1 MGHPV
6 DPHMSFIYLSEPL
19 MGMEAFGKK
28 TRRAALA
35 CLLMIIVPM
44 AGLVGTVT
52 ASTTPTHVIAD
63 QTWTAAGNPYLIDDM
78 LVIMPDKTLTI
89 EEGVV
94 IEFSPSGWLD
104 VRGDLNVF
112 GTAADPV
119 VFTIDS
125 ANATS
130 SQRWGGIQL
139 QTDDFDV
146 DLVMRN
152 AVVSRAN
159 TGVGIACCHQGSILI
174 EDSTFLENGVAISG
188 YAGYDAII
196 NNVTFMNNTAGV
208 DSADKDITHSTFIHN
223 MWGIRSAERID
234 VSYSLFEDNDVAAS
248 GGRGVLHCNVIQD
261 NRIGVQAFFQGW
273 ALEYNLIQDNY
284 DVGVIIGQYG
294 GSVPHAW
301 GNSFLNNGMGGN
313 NVTGISV
320 DHTNNINIDFEQ
332 NWWGTTNS
340 SGIDAVIHDFF
351 DASQLGIVD
360 YTPTL
365 TADSTAAAC
374 QGGGTASNDTG
385 DDTDD
390 TDPVDNNTG
399 TIDLNGTD
407 QDDDDTGITPDTNGT
422 EPLDNNT
429 GTDSS
434 TNGTDPIGDDDGT
447 VENDTD
453 PTPRISLWPGKVNQH
468 NENGVWMTDPDGVSG
483 GWSSTTYSTDY
494 GDRKLEYCQ
503 KFWPDTMSIQ
513 LRDFR
518 ETITFWTR
526 GNTDPHVS
534 TRDVYE
540 CVLGDGSNNTEP
552 EPEDDSEPE
561 CSLTLQ
567 ASPNALM
574 AGEVLSLSWTMTG
587 DVSPE
592 VMVSLIKDWTVMSG
606 QSSFQQNTGSFDLQ
620 LPGNLDA
627 DSDYHVYVESAE
639 NGQRT
644 TVCWKY
650 ATFDVL
656 PEPEPECSLTL
667 QASPN
672 ALMAGEVLSLSWTL
686 TGDVSPE
693 VMVSLIKDWTVMSGQ
708 SSFQQN
714 TGSFDLQLPGNLDA
728 DSDYHVYVE
737 SAENGQRTTVCW
749 KYAAFDVLPE
759 PDDSEDSDDSRGQ
772 GEAEYEQQIA
782 DLQERERQ
790 AWEFAMEECDRAWD
804 ELDEQYMMMVQS
816 LEEQMLDELE
826 MEQFGLDDSLSIRYE
841 EYDVQYTELLIQ
853 LSEAENEDE
862 AALIIQGIQSLR
874 ESEQQVIEGVFE
886 LYHARIAGIVEQYDA
901 MIDALDDE
909 ALDSLRHGVDD
920 HCEEMFAAVEEQF
933 AAEYDGLDSWTED
946 DYSCNESVDERCTD
960 GDEDFMEDFGVGRTV
975 PGFTGVLAVAAM
987 SGAVLLVGRLRD
999 THAVVGELF
1008 ALDE

>member
-320 DHTNNINIDFEQ
+320 EHTNNINIDFEQ

-374 QGGGTASNDTG
+374 QSGGTASNDTG

-620 LPGNLDA
+620 LPD
-627 DSDYHVYVESAE
+627 
-639 NGQRT
+639 
-644 TVCWKY
+644 
-650 ATFDVL
+650 
-656 PEPEPECSLTL
+656 
-667 QASPN
+667 
-672 ALMAGEVLSLSWTL
+672 
-686 TGDVSPE
+686 
-693 VMVSLIKDWTVMSGQ
+693 
-708 SSFQQN
+708 
-714 TGSFDLQLPGNLDA
+714 NLDA

-862 AALIIQGIQSLR
+862 AALIIQEIQSLR
-874 ESEQQVIEGVFE
+874 ESEQQVIEWVFE
-886 LYHARIAGIVEQYDA
+886 LYHARIAEIVEQYDA